1 MYISGVVSFLLWYS
15 TGYFPYIYIYDFVD
29 IDSGLVF
36 LKGPSLG
43 ARVHIYIYTRCS
55 KGGAKAPPISRDV
68 PSLRRSAVPKFRCL
82 DIPAVRP
89 KTPELKPE
97 TPELKPET
105 SELKPETPKAKAR
118 DPRAKARHPQS

>member
-1 MYISGVVSFLLWYS
+1 MLLVHLMHGS
-15 TGYFPYIYIYDFVD
+15 TLVYIYILDARR
-29 IDSGLVF
+29 GA
-36 LKGPSLG
+36 LK
-43 ARVHIYIYTRCS
+43 R
-55 KGGAKAPPISRDV
+55 PPISRDV
-68 PSLRRSAVPKFRCL
+68 PSLRRSAVPKFRFL
-82 DIPAVRP
+82 DIPALRP

>member
-1 MYISGVVSFLLWYS
+1 MYLMYVCVDRLM
-15 TGYFPYIYIYDFVD
+15 TGWMDANKVCVC
-29 IDSGLVF
+29 L
-36 LKGPSLG
+36 
-43 ARVHIYIYTRCS
+43 YIYTRCS

-68 PSLRRSAVPKFRCL
+68 PSLRRSAVPKFRFL

>member
-1 MYISGVVSFLLWYS
+1 MNNH
-15 TGYFPYIYIYDFVD
+15 T
-29 IDSGLVF
+29 
-36 LKGPSLG
+36 
-43 ARVHIYIYTRCS
+43 AYIYTRCS

-68 PSLRRSAVPKFRCL
+68 PLLRRSAVPKFRFL
-82 DIPAVRP
+82 DIPALRP

-97 TPELKPET
+97 IPELKPET

>member
-1 MYISGVVSFLLWYS
+1 MDTRPERRPLVEYQHLLDVHK
-15 TGYFPYIYIYDFVD
+15 TIYIYVEY
-29 IDSGLVF
+29 LVEY
-36 LKGPSLG
+36 PSKN
-43 ARVHIYIYTRCS
+43 VTKTYIYIYTRCS

-68 PSLRRSAVPKFRCL
+68 PSLRRSAVPKFRFL